1 MKNAFPGRVAAA
13 VVLFGLFNL
22 VAVTNS
28 KAQSLPR
35 PPRQPLPIPQAQE
48 AQSLAGRGF
57 VVQDLFGG
65 EIFGYDVDR
74 NGTEGLLS
82 EAFLE
87 PGGNYTIA
95 TETFDQ
101 TTGRIL
107 ALVEVQIATQNN
119 FVTLG
124 VVGSH
129 LGLREYEHVQ
139 GIYVNQ
145 RTYNVLNPLS
155 GNKFTSMWTPP
166 INNQTQ
172 LFEDVEG
179 NQGAPGVAVMG
190 STDACCSR
198 FVFGSNVAANQFG
211 PIVTLQ
217 DPILTQGV
225 PPLLGYDSAT
235 NQAVLSQAQGAPNTV
250 PNVALVNLTTRNIT
264 EFTGLGHGFVN
275 GLAVDSG
282 TGIACTTTESYL
294 YPYQAEFYNL
304 ATQTGF
310 VVNLP
315 NIGEYAGATV
325 ASDPVNKLFL
335 ITHPVPASP
344 GEIHVYDENGNLI
357 ESLTGFPMGPGG
369 ATLALNP
376 STRTGF
382 VLAAGRN
389 GNLSGLQSFTY

>member
-1 MKNAFPGRVAAA
+1 MKNTFPGRLAVA
-13 VVLFGLFNL
+13 VILLGLFNFI
-22 VAVTNS
+22 AA
-28 KAQSLPR
+28 AQARPRSLKR
-35 PPRQPLPIPQAQE
+35 PMPIPQTEEVPSPTGQ
-48 AQSLAGRGF
+48 GF

-65 EIFGYDVDR
+65 EIFGYGVDES
-74 NGTEGLLS
+74 GTEGLLS
-82 EAFLE
+82 EALLE

-101 TTGRIL
+101 TTGRII
-107 ALVEVQIATQNN
+107 ALVEVQLATQNN

-129 LGLREYEHVQ
+129 IGLREDEHVQ
-139 GIYVNQ
+139 GLYVVQ
-145 RTYNVLNPLS
+145 RTYNVLNPLA
-155 GNKFTSMWTPP
+155 GNRFTGAWLPP
-166 INNQTQ
+166 INNETQ

-179 NQGAPGVAVMG
+179 NQGTPDVAVMA
-190 STDACCSR
+190 STDACCGR
-198 FVFGSNVAANQFG
+198 FVFGSNVAANLFG
-211 PIVTLQ
+211 PIITLQ

-225 PPLLGYDSAT
+225 PPLLGYDSTT
-235 NQAVLSQAQGAPNTV
+235 NQAVLSQAEGAPNTV
-250 PNVALVNLTTRNIT
+250 PVVDLVNLTTRNIT

-294 YPYQAEFYNL
+294 FPYQAEFYNL

-310 VVNLP
+310 VVDLP

-325 ASDPVNKLFL
+325 ANDPVNKLFL
-335 ITHPVPASP
+335 ITHPVPAAP
-344 GEIHVYDENGNLI
+344 GVILVYDENGNLI

-369 ATLALNP
+369 ATIALNP
-376 STRTGF
+376 NTRTGF